1 MRSPPPTPHNY
12 QVMNRTEFTELDAI
26 SPIDGRYR
34 DRVDALHP
42 YFSQYA
48 LDKERVKVEIEY
60 LIKLGEL
67 EEIPIAP
74 PGEKLRNVPEK
85 FGLKDAQLIKQIEKE
100 GYRDIPPTNHDVKA
114 VEYFIREKLK
124 DENLAELIPFVH
136 FGLTSED
143 VNNLAHTTLIKGGTT
158 ELTARMV
165 DIAGELI
172 DLAKQNSNLPMLGR
186 THGQPA
192 TPTTLGKEFS
202 VYLSRLI
209 DQIKSINGARDGLT
223 GKLAG
228 ATGNLSAHADSYPKT
243 DWKSFSEEFVLEYG
257 LEPNKT
263 VTQIEPRDNLA
274 KLFQAITRSNNVL
287 IDLARDCWSY
297 ISRDYFSQKREKS
310 EVGSSTMPQK
320 VNPIDFE
327 NGEGNLSKANSDLE
341 FLSDYLTKSRLQRDL
356 SDSTVRRNIGVAY
369 AHSLIGYIG
378 VFRGLEKIKPN
389 KARIEDD
396 LLNHPEVLAE
406 AWQTS
411 LRKYGHSDAYEIV
424 KDLTRGVSMDAGGI
438 EGIIEK
444 LPLPQ
449 NERARLK
456 ELRAKDYTG
465 EAQEITESTIKEA
478 KKVISRFKQ

>member
-1 MRSPPPTPHNY
+1 MRRPPTTSHNY
-12 QVMNRTEFTELDAI
+12 QDMSKEDYNHLRAI

-34 DRVDALHP
+34 KRVSSLGPH
-42 YFSQYA
+42 FSQFG
-48 LDKERVKVEIEY
+48 LDRERVKVEIEY
-60 LIKLGEL
+60 LIKLGKL
-67 EEIPIAP
+67 KEIPISP
-74 PGEKLRNVPEK
+74 PASRLRGIYEE
-85 FGLKDAQLIKQIEKE
+85 FELEDAGLIQKIESE

-143 VNNLAHTTLIKGGTT
+143 VNNLAYMKLIKEGT
-158 ELTARMV
+158 
-165 DIAGELI
+165 GELI
-172 DLAKQNSNLPMLGR
+172 SALVSLANELIALAEENSDLPMLAR

-192 TPTTLGKEFS
+192 TPTTLGKELS
-202 VYLSRLI
+202 VFLSRLVDRI
-209 DQIKSINGARDGLT
+209 ENILASREKLT

-228 ATGNLSAHADSYPKT
+228 ATGNLNAHSDSYPKT
-243 DWKSFSEEFVLEYG
+243 DWKEFSQEFVSDYG
-257 LEPNKT
+257 LRPNSC

-274 KLFQAITRSNNVL
+274 GLIQSINGANNVVL
-287 IDLARDCWSY
+287 DLARDCWTY
-297 ISRDYFSQKREKS
+297 ISRDYLAQKQEKS

-369 AHSLIGYIG
+369 SHALLGYIG
-378 VFRGLEKIKPN
+378 VSRGLDKVGPNEKTI
-389 KARIEDD
+389 RSD
-396 LLNHPEVLAE
+396 LAKHPEVLAE
-406 AWQTS
+406 AWQTA

-424 KDLTRGVSMDAGGI
+424 RDLTRGVRLDEEKIAQV
-438 EGIIEK
+438 IEK

-456 ELRAKDYTG
+456 ELKTEAYTG
-465 EAQEITESTIKEA
+465 KASEITMSCVKEA
-478 KKVISRFKQ
+478 KATISELSL